1 MVKNYEADMFS
12 EERRMIGGEKLNK
25 KQYEEIKKKF
35 SELSA
40 NTPISMDDINF
51 YPGSSKGKSPEDDPQ
66 HYKLW
71 LKSELS

>member
-12 EERRMIGGEKLNK
+12 EERRMLGQQLNK
-25 KQYEEIKKKF
+25 KHYEEVKKKF

-40 NTPISMDDINF
+40 NTPISLDDINM
-51 YPGSSKGKSPEDDPQ
+51 YPGSSKGKSPEDDPE

-71 LKSELS
+71 LKAELE